1 MSNRRQKHEEHEN
14 EERWLLTYADLITL
28 LMVFFVVMYALSNV
42 DKQKFQALARA
53 MSAEFGTP
61 VANPTG
67 IGGKVVPGPSVT
79 PPPRAGTE
87 RTRTRGN
94 PKTEQIDALRA
105 RMKKLKGDLDAMVK
119 ASGLQEQISVKMD
132 PSGHKVSMGLS
143 DSLLF
148 GAGSADLTQAA
159 QELVEKIG
167 NVLATSNYVVNVEGH
182 TDNVPINNARYSS
195 NLQLST
201 ERAVN
206 VVSYMIKTA
215 GIPGNRLSASGYA
228 EHHPVA
234 SNDTEEGR
242 AKNRRVE
249 FVIHDPNEDEIVASS
264 METEEEPVTNGSN
277 GDAVETRGGVVERP
291 GGAIE
296 SPKESEPPA
305 AEATTDLL
313 PEVGSQRGSGSR
325 FR

>member
-1 MSNRRQKHEEHEN
+1 MSNRRKKHEEHEN

-42 DKQKFQALARA
+42 DKQKFQAIA
-53 MSAEFGTP
+53 MAMRAEFGTP
-61 VANPTG
+61 VASPTG
-67 IGGKVVPGPSVT
+67 IGGRVAPGPSVT

-87 RTRTRGN
+87 RTRTRGT

-119 ASGLQEQISVKMD
+119 ANGLQEQISVKLD

-148 GAGSADLTQAA
+148 GVGSADLTPQA
-159 QELVEKIG
+159 QDLVAKIG
-167 NVLATSNYVVNVEGH
+167 AVLAQSNYTVNVEGH
-182 TDNVPINNARYSS
+182 TDNVPISSARYSS

-206 VVSYMIKTA
+206 VVSYMIRTT
-215 GIPGNRLSASGYA
+215 GIPGSRLSASGYA

-234 SNDTEEGR
+234 SNDTEDGR

-264 METEEEPVTNGSN
+264 MEAGEESVTDGAE
-277 GDAVETRGGVVERP
+277 G
-291 GGAIE
+291 GGAAGEPIE
-296 SPKESEPPA
+296 GEAAAEVPA
-305 AEATTDLL
+305 ADLL
-313 PEVGSQRGSGSR
+313 PEVGRQRG